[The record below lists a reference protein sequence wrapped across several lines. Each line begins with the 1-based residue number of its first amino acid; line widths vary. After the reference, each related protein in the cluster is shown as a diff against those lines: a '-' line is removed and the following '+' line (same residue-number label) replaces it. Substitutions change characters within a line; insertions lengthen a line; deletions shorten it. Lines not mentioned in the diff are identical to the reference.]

1 MDKEKDK
8 EKEIERCV
16 MFECFYNYEG
26 ICTCVD
32 DVHNPYLNEDCIDYS
47 ED

>member
-8 EKEIERCV
+8 REIERCV
-16 MFECFYNYEG
+16 MFECFYNDEG
-26 ICTCVD
+26 ICTCKD